1 MGLVTTILQQLGF
14 VKGKALEAV
23 AGGHAAPAQAP
34 VCRVEAAAVETVG
47 EAPAAAETPAG
58 SPEIVDVAAVCEALA
73 AKNPQKLNWKT
84 SIVDLM
90 KLLGMDPSLANRK
103 ELAKELGCPENLIG
117 GDYSQMNVW
126 LIKAVMQLFLIH
138 ILRGRRPPPCMSR
151 WSSHYLT
158 QKMMI
163 MCMRGLQDV
172 ILARCGRC

>member
-1 MGLVTTILQQLGF
+1 MGLFNTILQKLGF
-14 VKGKALEAV
+14 VKDKAVEAV
-23 AGGHAAPAQAP
+23 AEENAAAAEAP
-34 VCRVEAAAVETVG
+34 VSPVEAAAVETVAA
-47 EAPAAAETPAG
+47 APAAAETPAG

-126 LIKAVMQLFLIH
+126 LIKAVMQ
-138 ILRGRRPPPCMSR
+138 
-151 WSSHYLT
+151 
-158 QKMMI
+158 K
-163 MCMRGLQDV
+163 
-172 ILARCGRC
+172 LAENGGKVPEDLK

>member
-1 MGLVTTILQQLGF
+1 MGLFNTILQKLGF
-14 VKGKALEAV
+14 VKDKAVEAV
-23 AGGHAAPAQAP
+23 AGENAAAAEVP
-34 VCRVEAAAVETVG
+34 VSPVEAAAVETVAA
-47 EAPAAAETPAG
+47 APAAAETPAG

-126 LIKAVMQLFLIH
+126 LIKAVMQ
-138 ILRGRRPPPCMSR
+138 
-151 WSSHYLT
+151 
-158 QKMMI
+158 K
-163 MCMRGLQDV
+163 
-172 ILARCGRC
+172 LAENGGKVPEDLK